1 MRKIIEL
8 MLRSYLNLLKS
19 LATFIYSV
27 IFIIV
32 SKYNITLMLFDAM
45 EDINIVSW
53 TSTIM
58 GFALQALELF
68 QHMVY

>member
-1 MRKIIEL
+1 
-8 MLRSYLNLLKS
+8 MLWSYLNLLKP

-68 QHMVY
+68 QHMVN

>member
-1 MRKIIEL
+1 